1 MLVRRSIAALLAT
14 GAMLLTVLAPT
25 PTLAATTGVECGVI
39 NAYTAPDPLGSTD
52 GSIQFGFTGPVEV
65 IAAAATLDPV
75 VATDLPNYVGN
86 GAITCVDVTADGGGI
101 ITAMAF
107 ASGGVI
113 SGPVTYDSVNDAY
126 IVADRIFAPASQLV
140 TQPELVPVIL
150 VPFEAGEPLTVTL
163 TVDSA
168 SGNLTGVSTFSQVS
182 GPVAFS
188 GGGDLLIDGATLPAA
203 YVTGNA
209 RLALQVADG
218 TGSDAD
224 VSIDGGLDTNTGDF
238 LLSLGVDT
246 IGCST
251 VDARSSSSIT
261 IDGVAFALGSGSTA
275 AASLTTGVEVGV
287 RLQVALDDSVTITEV
302 TVPGCGSV
310 APVAPPETDTDTS
323 EPMSALADFSSIL
336 LLVAVLACWYA
347 AAVVIRRRTARPSRD
362 D

>member
-14 GAMLLTVLAPT
+14 GTLLLTALAPT
-25 PTLAATTGVECGVI
+25 AALAATTGAECGVI
-39 NAYTAPDPLGSTD
+39 NAYTAPDPLGPTD
-52 GSIQFGFTGPVEV
+52 GSIQFGFSGPVEV

-75 VATDLPNYVGN
+75 VASDLTNFVGN
-86 GAITCVDVTADGGGI
+86 GAITCVDITADSGGV

-113 SGPVTYDSVNDAY
+113 SGPVTYDVGNDAY

-150 VPFEAGEPLTVTL
+150 VPYEAGEPLTVTL
-163 TVDSA
+163 TVDPA
-168 SGNLTGVSTFSQVS
+168 SGNLTGVSTSSQVS
-182 GPVAFS
+182 GPVGFS
-188 GGGDLLIDGATLPAA
+188 GGGDLLIDGATFPAA
-203 YVTGNA
+203 YLSGNA
-209 RLALQVADG
+209 LLALQVADG

-224 VSIDGGLDTNTGDF
+224 LSIVGGLDTDTGNF

-251 VDARSSSSIT
+251 VDARSGSSIT
-261 IDGVAFALGSGSTA
+261 IDGVTFGLGSGSTA
-275 AASLTTGVEVGV
+275 AASLTTGVEAGV
-287 RLQVALDDSVTITEV
+287 RLEVALDDSITVTEV

-323 EPMSALADFSSIL
+323 EPMAALADFSSIL
-336 LLVAVLACWYA
+336 LLVAVLACWYG
-347 AAVVIRRRTARPSRD
+347 AAVAIRRRTTRPTQD

>member
-1 MLVRRSIAALLAT
+1 MPVRRSFTALLAT
-14 GAMLLTVLAPT
+14 GAMLLTVLAPASA
-25 PTLAATTGVECGVI
+25 LAATTGAECGVI
-39 NAYTAPDPLGSTD
+39 NAYTAPDPLGPTD
-52 GSIQFGFTGPVEV
+52 GSIQFGFSGPVDV

-75 VATDLPNYVGN
+75 VASDLTNFVGN
-86 GAITCVDVTADGGGI
+86 GSITCVDITADSGGI

-113 SGPVTYDSVNDAY
+113 SGPVTYDVPNDAY

-150 VPFEAGEPLTVTL
+150 VPYEAGEPLTVTL
-163 TVDSA
+163 TVDAA

-182 GPVAFS
+182 GPVGFS
-188 GGGDLLIDGATLPAA
+188 SGDLLIDGATVPAA
-203 YVTGNA
+203 YLSGNA
-209 RLALQVADG
+209 LLALEVADG

-224 VSIDGGLDTNTGDF
+224 LSIAGGLDTDTGNF
-238 LLSLGVDT
+238 VLSLGVDT

-251 VDARSSSSIT
+251 VDARDSSSIT
-261 IDGVAFALGSGSTA
+261 IDGVTFALGSGSTA
-275 AASLTTGVEVGV
+275 AASLTAGVEVGV
-287 RLQVALDDSVTITEV
+287 RLDVALDDSITISEV

-323 EPMSALADFSSIL
+323 EPMAALTDFSSIL

-347 AAVVIRRRTARPSRD
+347 AAIVIRRRSARPSQD

>member
-1 MLVRRSIAALLAT
+1 MHVRRSLAALFGT
-14 GAMLLTVLAPT
+14 GALLLTAFAPVSV
-25 PTLAATTGVECGVI
+25 LAATTGAECGVI
-39 NAYTAPDPLGSTD
+39 NAYTAPDPLGPTD
-52 GSIQFGFTGPVEV
+52 GSIQFGFSGPVET
-65 IAAAATLDPV
+65 IAAAATLDPA
-75 VATDLPNYVGN
+75 VASDLPNYVGN
-86 GAITCVDVTADGGGI
+86 GGITCVDVTADGGGT

-107 ASGGVI
+107 APGGVI
-113 SGPVTYDSVNDAY
+113 SGPVTYDVGNDAY

-150 VPFEAGEPLTVTL
+150 VPYEAGEPLTVTL
-163 TVDSA
+163 TIDTA
-168 SGNLTGVSTFSQVS
+168 SGNLTGISTFSQVS
-182 GPVAFS
+182 GPVGFS
-188 GGGDLLIDGATLPAA
+188 GGGDLLIEGATLPA
-203 YVTGNA
+203 TFLSGNA
-209 RLALQVADG
+209 LLALQVADG

-224 VSIDGGLDTNTGDF
+224 VSIAGGLDTDTGNF

-261 IDGVAFALGSGSTA
+261 IDGVTFALGSGSTA

-287 RLQVALDDSVTITEV
+287 RLDVALDDSITITEV

-310 APVAPPETDTDTS
+310 APVVPPETDTDTS
-323 EPMSALADFSSIL
+323 EPMTALADFSSIL

-347 AAVVIRRRTARPSRD
+347 AAVAIRRRTTGPSQD

>member
-1 MLVRRSIAALLAT
+1 MHVRRSLAATLAT
-14 GAMLLTVLAPT
+14 GALLLAVLAPASA
-25 PTLAATTGVECGVI
+25 LAATTGVECGVI
-39 NAYTAPDPLGSTD
+39 NAYTAPDPLGPTD
-52 GSIQFGFTGPVEV
+52 GSIQFGFSGPVEV

-75 VATDLPNYVGN
+75 VASDLTNFVGN
-86 GAITCVDVTADGGGI
+86 GAITCVDVTADSGGI

-113 SGPVTYDSVNDAY
+113 SGPVTYDVGNDAY

-150 VPFEAGEPLTVTL
+150 VPYEAGEPLTVTL

-182 GPVAFS
+182 GPIAFS
-188 GGGDLLIDGATLPAA
+188 GGDLLIDGATVPAA
-203 YVTGNA
+203 YLSGNA
-209 RLALQVADG
+209 LLALEVADG

-224 VSIDGGLDTNTGDF
+224 VGIDGGLDTNTGNF
-238 LLSLGVDT
+238 VIALSVDT

-251 VDARSSSSIT
+251 VDSRSSSEIT
-261 IDGVAFALGSGSTA
+261 IDGVTFALGSGSTA
-275 AASLTTGVEVGV
+275 AASLTTGVEVGA
-287 RLQVALDDSVTITEV
+287 RLDVAADDSITISEV

-323 EPMSALADFSSIL
+323 EPMAALADFSSIL
-336 LLVAVLACWYA
+336 LLGAVLVCWYA
-347 AAVVIRRRTARPSRD
+347 AAVAIRRRTTRPSRD